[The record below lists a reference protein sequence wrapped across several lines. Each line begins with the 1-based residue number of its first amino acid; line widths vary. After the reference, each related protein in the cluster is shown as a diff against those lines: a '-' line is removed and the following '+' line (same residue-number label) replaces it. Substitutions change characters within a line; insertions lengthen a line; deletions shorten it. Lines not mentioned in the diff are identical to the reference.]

1 MNPTPLSTINNTMH
15 EQFTTLATFNT
26 SVSLHELVE
35 LNRHEETQSTCYVC
49 VCIYIRTTS
58 VLPHIHMA
66 MAEKSKGKASV
77 SGVDEDHDRTELS
90 SVLEKLSL
98 GSEKTAVKK
107 KKKLLV
113 LSLGGLLVHRAHEA
127 SMPKSLM
134 GRSPDA
140 TYGFHYVYKRPF
152 CEEFMRF
159 CLDRF
164 EVGIWS
170 SAIERNVDAVLN
182 AVMKGLKGKLLFVM
196 DQKDCIN
203 SGFMSL
209 EKKTKPLFF
218 KDLSRVF
225 RKVNSRAGK
234 PVYSCVNTLMI
245 DDTPYKAFL
254 NPGNCGIFPVAF
266 DPGNDED
273 DLLDPEGELCS
284 YLDELAD
291 ASDVQDYVRNHPFG
305 QPEIGPTHPH
315 WRFYTRVA
323 AAVNKI

>member
-1 MNPTPLSTINNTMH
+1 
-15 EQFTTLATFNT
+15 
-26 SVSLHELVE
+26 
-35 LNRHEETQSTCYVC
+35 
-49 VCIYIRTTS
+49 
-58 VLPHIHMA
+58 MA

-196 DQKDCIN
+196 VRSCSFLTFDSLYMVLLARVGSTTTSHAYMQDQKDCIN